1 MSKDIT
7 HQYSS
12 FNPWFLVP
20 FIFWLVLGGIAQLF
34 FDNRILFE
42 VVNTHHTP
50 SLDILMVYITRM
62 GEGVFGAIILMIL
75 LALKSFRNWWYFSAA
90 MLCNVIPALLTQ
102 GIKSWV
108 NAPRPLNYFENAP
121 WIHSLPHWERLMERS
136 FPSGHT
142 CAAFSLFCFLSF
154 ILTPR
159 YKWCGILF
167 FILAMACGYSRIY
180 LAAHFFLDVYV
191 GSIIGVIF
199 TIIVVAIMRQYPHY
213 FYRRK
218 RIETQIDS

>member
-1 MSKDIT
+1 MHPVRIPRYLPKNGIQEGGAGWRDCLKRIKLMSKDIT

-75 LALKSFRNWWYFSAA
+75 LALRSFRNWWYFSAA
-90 MLCNVIPALLTQ
+90 MLCNVIPAL
-102 GIKSWV
+102 
-108 NAPRPLNYFENAP
+108 
-121 WIHSLPHWERLMERS
+121 
-136 FPSGHT
+136 
-142 CAAFSLFCFLSF
+142 
-154 ILTPR
+154 
-159 YKWCGILF
+159 
-167 FILAMACGYSRIY
+167 
-180 LAAHFFLDVYV
+180 
-191 GSIIGVIF
+191 
-199 TIIVVAIMRQYPHY
+199 
-213 FYRRK
+213 
-218 RIETQIDS
+218 